1 MDLLKWIW
9 RNGFGEIILAK
20 LGIWRSDLVRFKDL
34 VKVFLAKFMDL
45 VKLFW
50 PNWGFGEV
58 IW

>member
-1 MDLLKWIW
+1 MK
-9 RNGFGEIILAK
+9 
-20 LGIWRSDLVRFKDL
+20 FKDL
-34 VKVFLAKFMDL
+34 AKVFLAKFMDL